1 MGSVEN
7 KMIKHPMARHCN
19 DPLCEKTD
27 KILRTRN
34 CLSLLMLGT
43 EFRQLEFSLES
54 SPQIK
59 MKRQKSPFKPRKL
72 PAISE
77 NPSLKIRNSGMY
89 TVLNAKL
96 ISSDNLF
103 QTVFD

>member
-1 MGSVEN
+1 MV
-7 KMIKHPMARHCN
+7 RHCN

-27 KILRTRN
+27 KILWIQN
-34 CLSLLMLGT
+34 CVSLVMLGT

-54 SPQIK
+54 CPQIE

-72 PAISE
+72 LAISE
-77 NPSLKIRNSGMY
+77 NPSLKIRNSGKY
-89 TVLNAKL
+89 TLLNAKL